1 MSNEF
6 RYFKTGVKSTKVTE
20 NTNYEDLTEK
30 VVVKEGESFL
40 LLPGQLCLGIT
51 EEKVTLS
58 SRVCGLLGKYYIISW
73 KKKL

>member
-1 MSNEF
+1 M
-6 RYFKTGVKSTKVTE
+6 KSTKVTE

-58 SRVCGLLGKYYIISW
+58 SKMCGLLGN
-73 KKKL
+73 